1 LDYHSVITFF
11 TDNLLFTLLAVKAD
25 GTIVLGALLFILM
38 TLSFFIAAGEV
49 AIFSLHSKDIN
60 MLKTKQHSS
69 ARRIVDLLEEPKE
82 VYTSLLIAGTF
93 FNICIIV
100 LSNFLI
106 NELID
111 PEEWFRNLFGTRYES
126 YAYIAA
132 LIIKVFIISFM
143 LVFFCRILPK
153 VWATQNNL
161 RVAYDCS
168 YIIEGIHLV
177 LVRISRRMVA
187 IADVIGKRL
196 GATRSRT
203 KSLQELDEAID
214 ITTDEET
221 SIEEKNILKGIVK
234 FGNISVKQIM
244 RTRLDVNGIE
254 YNVSFP
260 DLLKRVEELHYSR
273 LPVYKTSLDEVVGV
287 LNSKDLQAHL
297 QQPTDFDWHV
307 LLRQPFFVP
316 ETKLIEDLLKDFQ
329 SKRIH
334 FAVVVD
340 EFGGT
345 SGIVT
350 MEDVLEEII
359 GEIKDEFDEEE
370 GNIRKLDENTFVFE
384 GKTTVNDACKAMK
397 IPQDTFDAVKG
408 DSESMAGLVLE
419 LSGEFPSTNTVVNS
433 GDFEFTVMEAYK
445 NRIMEIKVT
454 IKPKLKE

>member
-1 LDYHSVITFF
+1 LDYHSVITSFS
-11 TDNLLFTLLAVKAD
+11 DNLLFTFLAVKAD
-25 GTIVLGALLFILM
+25 GTIILGALLFGLM

-49 AIFSLHSKDIN
+49 ALFSLHNKDIN

-106 NELID
+106 NEL
-111 PEEWFRNLFGTRYES
+111 FHLGSALGRLGSF
-126 YAYIAA
+126 AYIAE
-132 LIIKVFIISFM
+132 LLIKVLMITFI

-168 YIIEGIHLV
+168 YVIEGIHLL

-187 IADVIGKRL
+187 IADVIGRKL
-196 GATRSRT
+196 GAT
-203 KSLQELDEAID
+203 KSLTASLKELDEAID

-234 FGNISVKQIM
+234 FGNISVKQVM
-244 RTRLDVNGIE
+244 RTRLDVSGIE
-254 YNVSFP
+254 YNTP
-260 DLLKRVEELHYSR
+260 LHDLFKRVEELHYSR

-287 LNSKDLQAHL
+287 LNTKDLQAHL
-297 QQPTDFDWHV
+297 QQPEDFDWHI

-345 SGIVT
+345 SGIIT
-350 MEDVLEEII
+350 MEDILEEII

-370 GNIRKLDENTFVFE
+370 GNIRKIDESTFIFE
-384 GKTTVNDACKAMK
+384 GKTTINDACKAMK
-397 IPQDTFDAVKG
+397 ISKDTFDPVKG
-408 DSESMAGLVLE
+408 ESESMAGLVLE
-419 LSGEFPSTNTVVNS
+419 LSGEFPITNSIVTT

-454 IKPKLKE
+454 IKRSLD